1 MQHGK
6 FSVSAWL
13 FLSSHHGKSTSDI
26 MLNLVITSW
35 KFLFH
40 FIYYES
46 VYIGSWQFCHAI
58 FKKIKLF
65 KKKYALM
72 TIFVLTSWQIY
83 FTHHGKFSYYI
94 MAIFIPFYLPWNFF
108 HHHVIEYVM

>member
-1 MQHGK
+1 MENLVYGHGN
-6 FSVSAWL
+6 L
-13 FLSSHHGKSTSDI
+13 LLTHHGKSTSDI

-58 FKKIKLF
+58 FKKNQIVLKKLCSHDNF
-65 KKKYALM
+65 CSDIMANL
-72 TIFVLTSWQIY
+72 LHTSWKI
-83 FTHHGKFSYYI
+83 
-94 MAIFIPFYLPWNFF
+94 
-108 HHHVIEYVM
+108 

>member
-1 MQHGK
+1 
-6 FSVSAWL
+6 
-13 FLSSHHGKSTSDI
+13 
-26 MLNLVITSW
+26 
-35 KFLFH
+35 
-40 FIYYES
+40 
-46 VYIGSWQFCHAI
+46 
-58 FKKIKLF
+58 
-65 KKKYALM
+65 M